1 MHYDCKDNWLCQVA
15 GRKHVLLFP
24 PARSFDVYPYPL
36 DHPMTEFTMVDLEK
50 PDLKRWPAFEQ
61 LRRGGVWATLE
72 PGDALFIPRRFTV
85 EQCEPDADNI
95 SVNFWFGGYCDN
107 MEDLQDL
114 HGAAR
119 GDAARGRCD
128 LATRRIL
135 AHRLTE
141 WIAKASLA
149 PVDIEP
155 HEFLTTWAKRGARV
169 FEVPLYRNLR
179 QFAADLVARMAPI
192 VDGEANFFDLLR
204 DMCKDGRLH
213 PGPPAF
219 TVVASGEENRNTPRD
234 ALPAKLRGLLR
245 ADAARSDSEDD
256 FAGLDG

>member
-1 MHYDCKDNWLCQVA
+1 
-15 GRKHVLLFP
+15 
-24 PARSFDVYPYPL
+24 
-36 DHPMTEFTMVDLEK
+36 MTEFTMVDLEK
-50 PDLKRWPAFEQ
+50 PDLKRWPAFEK
-61 LRRGGVWATLE
+61 LRRGVWATLE
-72 PGDALFIPRRFTV
+72 PGDALFIQRFTWHYV
-85 EQCEPDADNI
+85 EQCEPSDNI

-119 GDAARGRCD
+119 ATPRGAA
-128 LATRRIL
+128 ATSRRRIL

-179 QFAADLVARMAPI
+179 QFAADLRRGWRRSSAARP
-192 VDGEANFFDLLR
+192 
-204 DMCKDGRLH
+204 
-213 PGPPAF
+213 
-219 TVVASGEENRNTPRD
+219 TSSTYSGTCATGGSTRARRPSPSSPR
-234 ALPAKLRGLLR
+234 ARRTGTRRATRSPRSSGLLR
-245 ADAARSDSEDD
+245 ADGASDSEDD

>member
-1 MHYDCKDNWLCQVA
+1 
-15 GRKHVLLFP
+15 
-24 PARSFDVYPYPL
+24 
-36 DHPMTEFTMVDLEK
+36 MTCCSANQT
-50 PDLKRWPAFEQ
+50 R
-61 LRRGGVWATLE
+61 
-72 PGDALFIPRRFTV
+72 
-85 EQCEPDADNI
+85 
-95 SVNFWFGGYCDN
+95 
-107 MEDLQDL
+107 
-114 HGAAR
+114 
-119 GDAARGRCD
+119 ARGRCD

-155 HEFLTTWAKRGARV
+155 HEFLTTWAARGARV

-234 ALPAKLRGLLR
+234 ELPAKLRGLLR